1 MKVVGTDRPRV
12 LSASTLVGD
21 AVRNQAGENLGKV
34 EELMMDLENGRVSY
48 AVLSFG
54 GFLGMGNKL
63 FAIPWD
69 AFTLDTDEHAFVLN
83 VPKERLE
90 NAPGFDKDNWP
101 DFADRTWGQ
110 TIHSYYG
117 TRPYWS

>member
-1 MKVVGTDRPRV
+1 MKVTGTDKPRV
-12 LSASTLVGD
+12 LSASTLIGD
-21 AVRNQAGENLGKV
+21 SVHNNAGEKLGKV
-34 EELMMDLENGRVSY
+34 EELMMDLEQGRVAY

-69 AFTLDTDEHAFVLN
+69 AFTLDTDEHSFILN
-83 VPKERLE
+83 VPKDRLE
-90 NAPGFDKDNWP
+90 SAPGFDKDDWP
-101 DFADRTWGQ
+101 DFADRKWGQ